1 MAKKSKPSSKSKR
14 AAKTQMAQQENNM
27 FLVSGRVIDRQTGEG
42 IAGLRVEAFDKDLR
56 DEEPLGSATTNDQG
70 RYEIPYSA
78 DQFSQAEKN
87 SADLFIRVFDA
98 EDRLLR
104 ESETIFNAPTEMT
117 MEDLVVDLRREP
129 ELSEYETY
137 LAEITPLLPQNIAI
151 HELNE
156 EDFTFLAGETG
167 IERERI
173 VFLSL
178 AAGLSRETDI
188 HAEVFYGFARKGLP
202 LELPALRRR
211 SLEEMRTALE
221 AAIEENIIP
230 ARLRESLDQIME
242 RLRRLKTEQIPIVEL
257 AESVGLELP
266 EALFDYFSVKN
277 IRTLVDIRNAG
288 GIGHL
293 DGLPVPTDD
302 PAVKVLEAHADLMRL
317 SHDLHLNR
325 ALIEKGFTSVSAIAA
340 VPRTDFVAAATD
352 GLGDFKAAQ
361 LHTIA
366 KAQTHFLQNVF
377 LSFQVGTANGAQ
389 PTFDGVSQR
398 LIQNTFPMQCG
409 CPDCDA
415 AVSPLAYLADL
426 LGYALDHLKNG
437 NAQIDLNFLVTAF
450 HQPFHT
456 LPATCQAM
464 DRQVRQVRLCIE
476 VLRSYLKAHP
486 PSADQR
492 TALAKAEQAYMQEA
506 YATTLTQ
513 LGTSYEE
520 IRTVARSAD
529 RAARQELADRLGIDL
544 DGATPDNLSQL
555 FLDPNPN
562 APVSTRLTEQALERL
577 FGLIDTT
584 RDPLASAAVPELQ
597 KWRVERLYRLW
608 REQDWLT
615 DPYSNRRLPV
625 IDPNLIGEYDL
636 RDLSPRS
643 DALRIWQ
650 ERRTWVAGRLADL
663 AALLRNVGG
672 RQVPDLQAMLA
683 FMLQPFT
690 YNSSA
695 GSVTITPWADTG
707 IRPLYDNLVQGI
719 DLETTRQAIEQDYS
733 LTVESLTR
741 LVEIM
746 DKDLAAANDPAKEA
760 VTDGE
765 WEEARAILVQAQKVK
780 LFTFWTNEEPVR
792 DVRSLNPRDFWI
804 SLQEPTLPK
813 WFASAEARQQ
823 WQVALRSRSAI
834 PLIDPDQ
841 IELEDLCNPVPGDPA
856 YDLWLDRKNTI
867 ESYLQSLKNQF
878 TNFRNLADFDAAV
891 VSTLRI
897 PRADELEN
905 LAKLQAQ
912 GQTIKLRLAQLT
924 LDPDVFAY
932 LVRARR
938 LLASGASLLDAEWE
952 AVFAILTQVE
962 KRRSFALWRDQERD
976 AGIILAPDFFKPR
989 ESNLDRFPLP
999 PEPILP
1005 EWRASTRARREWEET
1020 LTARIQQL
1028 EDVSSGLAE
1037 VVSAVEEITLPALR
1051 DALILASDAPEGN
1064 SLTKAKWI
1072 ADHLLI
1078 DIQTSGCHT
1087 TTRIA
1092 QAIETIQ
1099 GLLFSVRSG
1108 LLRDTYPDLALDADD
1123 FDSEW
1128 KWIGSYVTWR
1138 AAMFVFLYPENLLLP
1153 SLRKGELPTPVFNKL
1168 VDDLRA
1174 SPSLTPTKARRAAR
1188 TYAEYFEDVCRLRVE
1203 ATCQASTRVSS
1214 ARSQSVFHMFAR
1226 GRRNNKIYWSFYD
1239 PEALVGDSA
1248 QSFWT
1253 PLQPSET
1260 TTVVEIIGSVPFTV
1274 LGRDRFL
1281 YLFVKN
1287 REDDKEQLAFTRYN
1301 LDLGYNIDSGTAWE
1315 PFKVLEPP
1323 SGLTFSTIVLSQTT
1337 SAVEPLLLLLT
1348 SDSVLHIRKL
1358 NLMGTDWEGDVWD
1371 WDGPQDM
1378 RLRSSLKDSFPQG
1391 PIKPL
1396 SLLRLGISFCLFVEH
1411 AGKLHAHFY
1420 NYEFKLYDV
1429 PLDLGPIARWQGA
1442 FYVHAEPESGTSS
1455 NRLSVGRVIALW
1467 FDGVDSAYRSFRMTF
1482 DLKVISS
1489 AKRVP
1494 NIFGYN
1500 QGFLVLHGGGDDARE
1515 TSSGRKNIVY
1525 VLQDSSEAR
1534 FVRSEVRVPINAPVN
1549 ADSPIWEGRHPIA
1562 PRVTFSGMFDLT
1574 DQLSA
1579 SQLQERAT
1587 AIEYTLADNAGAPRS
1602 FLTYIEEAHYFVPV
1616 YLALQLQSRGQY
1628 LAALDWFR
1636 TVYDYTAPLFDSYG
1650 NPLNARKIYYGLVQE
1665 EALSELFKRAE
1676 NWLLDPLNPHRIA
1689 ATRANSYTRFT
1700 VISIVSC
1707 LLDFADA
1714 LFTQDTSETLPQA
1727 RLLYITALEL
1737 LDLPELNQRLNLC
1750 TDLIG
1755 RLDIQVGFP
1764 QLRFEVHQLHIEL
1777 KHVRNYLKMAQ
1788 IVTEAER
1795 ILAGDAPLNER
1806 LAGLRELRASAR
1818 TENQVERAF
1827 QEVLAESA
1835 ARIRQAHAVLSSQ
1848 PTIVRATERVGV
1860 AAGEDFLH
1868 AVTHVANMPAGTLV
1882 AEPVALPWLR
1892 EPLSTT
1898 RRMNV
1903 QAVRPTNLNLGNT
1916 PEFDWRAGTKSFEAL
1931 KWIKQVSSEHILNRS
1946 YGFCI
1951 PPNPVLRSLRL
1962 RAEINLYKLRNCLNI
1977 AGLERQVDP
1986 YAAPTDTTSGLP
1998 SIGAGGQL
2006 VLPGLPQLRPTPYRY
2021 TVIVE
2026 RAKHLVQLSQQ
2037 IESTL
2042 LQALEK
2048 RDYEA
2053 YTLMKARHDVSLAK
2067 AGVRLQDLR
2076 VTEAESG
2083 VQLAELQKERAE
2095 IQANHW
2101 QTLLEQGETGSER
2114 SVIDFM
2120 QAALLLHAGAA
2131 TASAVAAGAYAFA
2144 AANPDLRDSAGARAS
2159 FIAQASSAGAGMF
2172 SSLAAAAS
2180 TRASMLSILAS
2191 YQRRRQDWE
2200 FQQKVALQDMSIGLQ
2215 QVKIAND
2222 HVRVVGQERAIA
2234 EMQVKNTEAIVNY
2247 LDTKFTNVE
2256 LYDWMIG
2263 ILERIF
2269 SYFLQQATAMAQLAA
2284 NQLAFERQEVPPAL
2298 IQANYWETPADN
2310 VEESSEDNQTERR
2323 GLTGSVRLLEDLYR
2337 LDQYAF
2343 ETDKRKL
2350 QLSKTISLARLDP
2363 YAFQRF
2369 RDTGVLIFA
2378 TPAELF
2384 DHDFPGHYLRLIKRV
2399 RTTVVALIPPTQGIR
2414 ATLTT
2419 VGRSA
2424 TVIGGNVFQTV
2435 NITRQDSVAL
2445 SSPFNATGLFEL
2457 DAQPE
2462 MLAPFEGMGVDTTW
2476 ELRLPKAANLFDY
2489 NTIADVLVT
2498 IDYTAL
2504 NSFEYRQ
2511 QVIQRLDTKVSA
2523 DRPFSFSHDFVDQ
2536 WYDLH
2541 NPEQTPTPMVVRFK
2555 TSANDFPPNIESLK
2569 IDHIALYFV
2578 RDEGAQFEVKVTHL
2592 HFTEQGTNGST
2603 GGQATSADGAISTR
2617 RGNGEAWKAI
2627 ADKRKS
2633 PFGEWELSLKST
2645 NPVEE
2650 EALRNRFKN
2659 EEIED
2664 ILFVITYSG
2673 RTPEWPA

>member
-1 MAKKSKPSSKSKR
+1 MAKKSKPSTKPKR

-27 FLVSGRVIDRQTGEG
+27 FLVSGRVIDRETGEG

-56 DEEPLGSATTNDQG
+56 NDEPLGSATTNDQG

-78 DQFSQAEKN
+78 EQFSQAEKK
-87 SADLFIRVFDA
+87 SADLIIRVFDA
-98 EDRLLR
+98 EDRLLG
-104 ESETIFNAPTEMT
+104 ESAVIINAPAEMI
-117 MEDLVVDLRREP
+117 MEDLPVDLRRES

-137 LAEITPLLPQNIAI
+137 LAEITPLLQDIPI
-151 HELNE
+151 HELQE
-156 EDFTFLAGETG
+156 EHFTFLAGETA

-173 VFLSL
+173 VFLSR

-188 HAEVFYGFARKGLP
+188 QAEVFYGFARRGLP
-202 LELPALRRR
+202 LELPALRRQ
-211 SLEEMRTALE
+211 SLEEMRAALE

-230 ARLRESLDQIME
+230 ARLRDSLDQIME
-242 RLRRLKTEQIPIVEL
+242 QLRRLKTEQIPIVEL
-257 AESVGLELP
+257 AESVGLRLP
-266 EALFDYFSVKN
+266 AALLDFFSAKN
-277 IRTLVDIRNAG
+277 IRTLVDIRNVG

-293 DGLPVPTDD
+293 EGLPVPPDD
-302 PAVKVLEAHADLMRL
+302 PAVKALEAHADLMRL
-317 SHDLHLNR
+317 SYDLHLNR

-340 VPRTDFVAAATD
+340 VSRTNFVATAAD

-377 LSFQVGTANGAQ
+377 LSFQVGAANGAQ
-389 PTFDGVSQR
+389 PAFDGVSQR

-450 HQPFHT
+450 HQPFHA

-476 VLRSYLKAHP
+476 VLRGYLKAHP

-492 TALAKAEQAYMQEA
+492 GALAKAEQTNLQEA
-506 YATTLTQ
+506 YATLLTQ

-520 IRTVARSAD
+520 IRTVVRSAD

-555 FLDPNPN
+555 FLDPSPN
-562 APVSTRLTEQALERL
+562 APASTRLTEQTLERL
-577 FGLIDTT
+577 FGLSDTT

-615 DPYSNRRLPV
+615 DPYSNRLLPV

-636 RDLSPRS
+636 RNVSSGS
-643 DALRIWQ
+643 DTLRIWQ
-650 ERRTWVAGRLADL
+650 ERRTWVTSRLTDM
-663 AALLRNVGG
+663 AALQKNVGG
-672 RQVPDLQAMLA
+672 RQVPDLQAMLTS
-683 FMLQPFT
+683 MLQPFT
-690 YNSSA
+690 YNSG
-695 GSVTITPWADTG
+695 GSVTITPWADTD
-707 IRPLYDNLVQGI
+707 IRPVYDNLAQGI
-719 DLETTRQAIEQDYS
+719 DLEATRQTIEQDYG

-746 DKDLAAANDPAKEA
+746 DKDSAVANDPTKEA

-780 LFTFWTNEEPVR
+780 LFTFWINEEPAR

-813 WFASAEARQQ
+813 WLASAEVRLQ
-823 WQVALRSRSAI
+823 WQAALRGRSAT

-841 IELEDLCNPVPGDPA
+841 IELEDLRNPMAGNPV

-878 TNFRNLADFDAAV
+878 VNFRDLPNFDAAV

-897 PRADELEN
+897 HRADELEN

-924 LDPDVFAY
+924 LDPDAFAY

-976 AGIILAPDFFKPR
+976 AGIILTPDFFKPR
-989 ESNLDRFPLP
+989 ESDLDRFPP
-999 PEPILP
+999 PPGPILP

-1020 LTARIQQL
+1020 LTARIKQL
-1028 EDVSSGLAE
+1028 EDVSIGLAE
-1037 VVSAVEEITLPALR
+1037 VVSAVEEITMPALR
-1051 DALILASDAPEGN
+1051 DALILASDAPAGTPV
-1064 SLTKAKWI
+1064 TKAKWI

-1078 DIQTSGCHT
+1078 DTQTSGCHT

-1138 AAMFVFLYPENLLLP
+1138 AAMFVFLYPENVLQP
-1153 SLRKGELPTPVFNKL
+1153 SLRKGNLPTPVFSRW
-1168 VDDLRA
+1168 VSDLRDMRR
-1174 SPSLTPTKARRAAR
+1174 LTPQDARKVAAK
-1188 TYAEYFEDVCRLRVE
+1188 YADYFEDICNLYVE
-1203 ATCQASTRVSS
+1203 ATCHTDTHISPTRRIS
-1214 ARSQSVFHMFAR
+1214 AFHMFAR
-1226 GRRNNKIYWSFYD
+1226 GGKTGAVYWSFVELD
-1239 PEALVGDSA
+1239 AALPDYA
-1248 QSFWT
+1248 QSYWT
-1253 PLQPSET
+1253 PLRPEDSVQT
-1260 TTVVEIIGSVPFTV
+1260 KKIIGAVPYTTNA
-1274 LGRDRFL
+1274 RERYL
-1281 YLFVKN
+1281 YLFAQILEKGT
-1287 REDDKEQLAFTRYN
+1287 EKLGFYRYN
-1301 LDLGYNIDSGTAWE
+1301 LNQGGNWESFKELDLPKGGT
-1315 PFKVLEPP
+1315 V
-1323 SGLTFSTIVLSQTT
+1323 
-1337 SAVEPLLLLLT
+1337 SAVVLAQGSGENGPPCLALRT
-1348 SDSVLHIRKL
+1348 SDTKLHVRVL
-1358 NLMGTDWEGDVWD
+1358 NLAGTDWEGDDFD
-1371 WDGPQDM
+1371 WDGAQEQELRKELL
-1378 RLRSSLKDSFPQG
+1378 RLLRQETLH
-1391 PIKPL
+1391 PL
-1396 SLLRLGISFCLFVEH
+1396 SLLREDYGFCLFGQVE
-1411 AGKLHAHFY
+1411 A
-1420 NYEFKLYDV
+1420 KLYAYFFDFV
-1429 PLDLGPIARWQGA
+1429 PKVPGGSRIHHAVDLGRLGQWQGA
-1442 FYVHAEPESGTSS
+1442 FILNVPGTGGTDYGDFSS
-1455 NRLSVGRVIALW
+1455 RRIYAFWS
-1467 FDGVDSAYRSFRMTF
+1467 DGVQPQHRWFAIPLDPRNV
-1482 DLKVISS
+1482 DISQ
-1489 AKRVP
+1489 P
-1494 NIFGYN
+1494 QFPGLLGYN
-1500 QGFLVLHGGGDDARE
+1500 GGFVVPHGGGNDARE
-1515 TSSGRKNIVY
+1515 DQTGRKIIV
-1525 VLQDSSEAR
+1525 SFRPTGAAKGR
-1534 FVRSEVRVPINAPVN
+1534 FVRSEVRGFSVG
-1549 ADSPIWEGRHPIA
+1549 SSLSEEGRADIA
-1562 PRVTFSGMFDLT
+1562 PRATFTGMFNLT
-1574 DQLSA
+1574 DQLTTSER
-1579 SQLQERAT
+1579 QQRAT

-1602 FLTYIEEAHYFVPV
+1602 FLTYIEEAHYFVPIH
-1616 YLALQLQSRGQY
+1616 LALQLQSRGQY
-1628 LAALDWFR
+1628 LTALDWFR
-1636 TVYDYTAPLFDSYG
+1636 TVYDYTAPFFDSDG
-1650 NPLNARKIYYGLVQE
+1650 NSLKERKIYYGLVQE
-1665 EALSELFKRAE
+1665 ESLSELFKRAE

-1689 ATRANSYTRFT
+1689 ATRANSYTRYT
-1700 VISIVSC
+1700 LISIVSC

-1727 RLLYITALEL
+1727 RLLYMTALEL

-1764 QLRFEVHQLHIEL
+1764 QLRFEVHQLQIEL

-1788 IVTEAER
+1788 IVSEAER
-1795 ILAGDAPLNER
+1795 ILAGNAPLDER
-1806 LAGLRELRASAR
+1806 LAELQELRARAR
-1818 TENQVERAF
+1818 AENQVERAF
-1827 QEVLAESA
+1827 QDVLAESG
-1835 ARIRQAHAVLSSQ
+1835 ARIHQAHAVLSSQ
-1848 PTIVRATERVGV
+1848 PTIVRATEHVGV

-1868 AVTHVANMPAGTLV
+1868 AVTHVANVPAGTLV

-1898 RRMNV
+1898 RRMNG
-1903 QAVRPTNLNLGNT
+1903 QDLRPTNVNLGNN

-1951 PPNPVLRSLRL
+1951 PPNPLLRSLRL
-1962 RAEINLYKLRNCLNI
+1962 RPEINLYKLRNCLNI
-1977 AGLERQVDP
+1977 AGMERQVDP
-1986 YAAPTDTTSGLP
+1986 YAAPIDTTSGLP

-2006 VLPGLPQLRPTPYRY
+2006 LLPGLPQLRPTPYRY
-2021 TVIVE
+2021 AVLVE

-2037 IESTL
+2037 VESAL

-2298 IQANYWETPADN
+2298 IQANYWETPADS

-2384 DHDFPGHYLRLIKRV
+2384 DRDFPGHYLRLIKRV

-2414 ATLTT
+2414 ATLST

-2435 NITRQDSVAL
+2435 NITRPDSVAL

-2462 MLAPFEGMGVDTTW
+2462 MLVPFEGMGVDTTW

-2511 QVIQRLDTKVSA
+2511 QLIQRLDIKVSA
-2523 DRPFSFSHDFVDQ
+2523 DRPFSFRHDFADQ

-2541 NPEQTPTPMVVRFK
+2541 NPEQTPTPMVVHFK
-2555 TSANDFPPNIESLK
+2555 TRANDFPPNIESLK

-2578 RDEGAQFEVKVTHL
+2578 RAEGAQFEVKVTHL

-2673 RTPEWPA
+2673 RIPEWPA